1 VVVVAVEPDYFSS
14 FYDSS
19 KIGIAGFLAMMG
31 RDGVARMATI
41 GNRMHAQPASALNII
56 PLFDPEAGARLMAGA
71 PWFTDGQARFF
82 AWDALKAYPFIA
94 MVGLPRDELIASYEE
109 IWTTYKNIAA
119 FGSVFLVLCACT
131 ATLLSLRPAW
141 KKHLAEKARE
151 DYWIATEG
159 GSEGFYMWRALCD
172 KHGDIVDFVIV
183 DCNERGA
190 TLFGLQKPQMLGKN
204 LSALLMTPYFE
215 QVMHPYLRAMEAG
228 VYEDEYPVPSQ
239 SPIKTDWLYRKMV
252 RTNIGLAVTLRDISE
267 AKAHERELVRIGN
280 DDQLTGLPNRH
291 WLMGFLPAAF
301 ERANSRD
308 AMLGLLFIDLDGFK
322 NVNDTQGHSAG
333 DELLQ
338 AAALRLKS
346 VLRPTDHVVRF
357 GGDEFII
364 VLEAPVEEGA
374 AARVAERILD
384 AFIQPFELSRGRHTV
399 GTSIGIGL
407 FPRDGEDAETL
418 LRSADMAMYSAK
430 DAGKGHY
437 RFYRPEL
444 YESLTRQL
452 DMQQQLIRAIEED
465 QFVLLYQPRVDAMTG
480 ELVGMEALV
489 RWMHPELGMVPPNDF
504 IPLAETTGVIIVFGE
519 LVMNK
524 VAAQL
529 ALWQQQGVPVVPVS
543 VNVSARQFNEGNV
556 KSLIASCLVTH
567 KIAPEL
573 IEIELTES
581 AMVGDVDNILEQ
593 VGAISALGIKIHID
607 DFGTGYSSLSLLR
620 MLKMDVLKVDRSF
633 TAQLGKGKEGEIF
646 FKAIVSM
653 AKALDMR
660 VIAEGVETEEQLRI
674 LQSLSCDEIQGYFV
688 SRPLPANAIPGLIH
702 ERFPLRRLG

>member
-1 VVVVAVEPDYFSS
+1 
-14 FYDSS
+14 
-19 KIGIAGFLAMMG
+19 
-31 RDGVARMATI
+31 
-41 GNRMHAQPASALNII
+41 
-56 PLFDPEAGARLMAGA
+56 
-71 PWFTDGQARFF
+71 
-82 AWDALKAYPFIA
+82 
-94 MVGLPRDELIASYEE
+94 
-109 IWTTYKNIAA
+109 
-119 FGSVFLVLCACT
+119 
-131 ATLLSLRPAW
+131 
-141 KKHLAEKARE
+141 
-151 DYWIATEG
+151 
-159 GSEGFYMWRALCD
+159 
-172 KHGDIVDFVIV
+172 
-183 DCNERGA
+183 
-190 TLFGLQKPQMLGKN
+190 
-204 LSALLMTPYFE
+204 
-215 QVMHPYLRAMEAG
+215 
-228 VYEDEYPVPSQ
+228 
-239 SPIKTDWLYRKMV
+239 MV

-407 FPRDGEDAETL
+407 FPRDGKDAETL

-519 LVMNK
+519 LVLNK